1 MTGWLI
7 LAYVVTL
14 VAAMAGSFA
23 LAIRLSRSTIQ
34 ASKDLLESTGREIR
48 LARELLAE
56 ANRLVEMEK
65 RLAAIEKVL
74 DSLDT
79 NVGTVIDRLSDGGH
93 LRVTQPPKGIG
104 PRGRWGGGDEGTGHS
119 GTPA

>member
-14 VAAMAGSFA
+14 VGAMAGSFA

-34 ASKDLLESTGREIR
+34 ASKDLAETALEQVDLSSR
-48 LARELLAE
+48 LARLETNQELTHSL
-56 ANRLVEMEK
+56 LGEMK
-65 RLAAIEKVL
+65 NVVGAL
-74 DSLDT
+74 DL
-79 NVGTVIDRLSDGGH
+79 NVGEMANRLSDGGH

-104 PRGRWGGGDEGTGHS
+104 PRGQWGGGDEGIGHS